1 MENCEECYSTS
12 LNYDDDRAEY
22 WCDDCGA
29 VFEDH
34 VQTEMRQPVAP
45 EANGSVSTKNPYHR
59 DVTGSRMTTW
69 TAEDRA
75 MMGRLSAESRA
86 RMKRLEKMQK
96 WSAPSQVSHYASRI
110 WDLIAEV
117 YGEELA
123 NTLYR
128 ESFLDDMLRPIEARI
143 SHRMAD
149 LLERAKAHGIRL
161 KQPLGAVSRSL
172 LEGAT
177 QEERDASKVS
187 VRSKDAIF
195 AAALL
200 SVYGEHHPRAPRDML
215 KAQRALLARSGLEG
229 RRARTILLAAVR
241 EFKRHLRDL
250 NTIGAFVPRD
260 DSSRDAQ
267 QERHLADES
276 PWLDVLADF
285 FEAQPTLTR
294 YAEELLH
301 DTAMRLDAMRA
312 DLLEGDNQHP
322 SPFIGLTPE
331 KRVGL
336 AAMAA
341 MRERGVERGMAT
353 RLGVALD
360 LAPSTLGTLHK
371 RLEKSSDPRLG
382 ILDVGFALTRNTP
395 SSIGTRS
402 TAEDTDDALG
412 DHEEADGQDADA

>member
-1 MENCEECYSTS
+1 MKNCEDCYSTS

-34 VQTEMRQPVAP
+34 VQTEMRHPVAP

-59 DVTGSRMTTW
+59 DVTGTRMTTW

-143 SHRMAD
+143 SDRMVYFMK
-149 LLERAKAHGIRL
+149 RAKASGICL

-187 VRSKDAIF
+187 VRSKDAVF

-200 SVYGEHHPRAPRDML
+200 NVYGEHHPSAPRDML
-215 KAQRALLARSGLEG
+215 KAQRTLLARSGLDG
-229 RRARTILLAAVR
+229 RRAKTILMAAVR

-250 NTIGAFVPRD
+250 NSIGAFTPRD

-285 FEAQPTLTR
+285 FAAQPTLDR
-294 YAEELLH
+294 YAQELLH
-301 DTAMRLDAMRA
+301 DAALRLDAMRA
-312 DLLEGDNQHP
+312 DLLEGDNHHP
-322 SPFIGLTPE
+322 SPFGSMCAE

-336 AAMAA
+336 AALAA
-341 MRERGVERGMAT
+341 MRARGVERGMAT

-382 ILDVGFALTRNTP
+382 ILDIGFALTRNTP

-402 TAEDTDDALG
+402 TAEDTDAALG
-412 DHEEADGQDADA
+412 DHDEADGQDADA

>member
-1 MENCEECYSTS
+1 MKNCEDCHSTS

-128 ESFLDDMLRPIEARI
+128 ESFLDDMLRPIEGRI
-143 SHRMAD
+143 SPRMGEHLD
-149 LLERAKAHGIRL
+149 RAKAHGIHL
-161 KQPLGAVSRSL
+161 KQPLGAVSRGL
-172 LEGAT
+172 LEGTT

-187 VRSKDAIF
+187 VRSKDAVF

-200 SVYGEHHPRAPRDML
+200 NVYGEHHPSAPRDML
-215 KAQRALLARSGLEG
+215 KAQRTLLARSGLDG
-229 RRARTILLAAVR
+229 RRAKTILMAAVR

-250 NTIGAFVPRD
+250 NTIGAFTPRD

-285 FEAQPTLTR
+285 FAAQPTLDR
-294 YAEELLH
+294 YAQELLH
-301 DTAMRLDAMRA
+301 DAASRLDAMRA
-312 DLLEGDNQHP
+312 DLLDGDNHHP
-322 SPFIGLTPE
+322 SPFIGVGAE

-336 AAMAA
+336 AALAA
-341 MRERGVERGMAT
+341 MRARGVERGMAT
-353 RLGVALD
+353 RLGVALN
-360 LAPSTLGTLHK
+360 LAASTLGTLQK
-371 RLEKSSDPRLG
+371 RLENTNDPRLS
-382 ILDVGFALTRNTP
+382 ILAVDFIENRIRP
-395 SSIGTRS
+395 STIGPRS
-402 TAEDTDDALG
+402 TAEEPVNKA
-412 DHEEADGQDADA
+412 EEEEGADGQDADA